1 MEQVWF
7 SGSHA
12 DVRGHLL
19 GHEAARPLANIP
31 LIWMMEHAVRHGLR
45 LPETWRDGL
54 LTNAK
59 APSVGMS
66 RRLGRFIWVHAKRQ
80 VKLSCFD
87 WIHPS
92 VSDRN

>member
-1 MEQVWF
+1 MVF
-7 SGSHA
+7 RVPCGC
-12 DVRGHLL
+12 RGHLL
-19 GHEAARPLANIP
+19 GHEAARPLSNIP
-31 LIWMMEHAVRHGLR
+31 LICMMEHAECHGLR

-54 LTNAK
+54 QINAK

-66 RRLGRFIWVHAKRQ
+66 RGFGQFIWVRSERQ
-80 VKLSCFD
+80 VKLSSFE